1 MMKWNNWIWGVGLLW
16 FLGLLGLWGWRIVN
30 WVWLRPKRLEKL
42 LRQQGL
48 AGNSYRFLF
57 GDTKEIGVAVR
68 QARLQSMTFS
78 HDIAS
83 RATPSS
89 YPTIHKYGKN
99 SFTWI
104 GTTPR
109 VYITEPEQVKIAFS
123 QINDIRKTSSF
134 PLRRRMGSGLVTLE
148 GSKWAKHRKIIN
160 PAFHMEK
167 LKEMFPAFSKSCREM
182 VNKWEKMINEEESCE
197 IDVWPDLQ
205 NMTADV
211 ISRTAFGSS
220 YDEGKK
226 IFQLLKEWAMLLM
239 SYLTKRGY
247 YIPGARYVPTKLNN
261 RMQEIDTKIRDMVRG
276 IINKRQN
283 GMKKG
288 EASNNEDLLG
298 ILLESNAS
306 QIEEHKNKKDVGMSI
321 EEVISECRLFY
332 FAGQETT
339 AVLLAWTMVLLGRYP
354 EWQDRARAE
363 VLEVFGDNKKLDFD
377 GLSRLRVVNMILNEV
392 LRLYPPVGMLAR
404 EIHNETK
411 LGNLTLPCGV
421 SIGVP
426 ILSMHQNPKIWGE
439 DALEFNPERFAEGI
453 SKATKNQ
460 VCFIPFGWGP
470 RICIGQNFAM
480 IEAKIALSMI
490 LQQFS
495 FTLSPTYTHAPIT
508 HITIQP
514 QHGAHLILRKL

>member
-1 MMKWNNWIWGVGLLW
+1 MKWNWIWVVGLLW
-16 FLGLLGLWGWRIVN
+16 VLGLWGWRIVN
-30 WVWLRPKRLEKL
+30 WVWFRPKRVEKL

-57 GDTKEIGVAVR
+57 GDTKEITAAVR
-68 QARLQSMTFS
+68 RARTSQPMSFS
-78 HDIAS
+78 HHIDP
-83 RATPSS
+83 RTTPYS
-89 YPTIHKYGKN
+89 YPTIHKYGKD
-99 SFTWI
+99 SFTWF

-109 VYITEPEQVKIAFS
+109 VYITEPEQVKIVFS
-123 QINDIRKTSSF
+123 QINEFHKTSSF
-134 PLRRRMGSGLVTLE
+134 PFRRRKGSGLASLE
-148 GSKWAKHRKIIN
+148 GPKWAKHRKIIN
-160 PAFHMEK
+160 PAFHVEK
-167 LKEMFPAFSKSCREM
+167 LKDMFPAFSKSCREM
-182 VNKWEKMINEEESCE
+182 VNKWENMISEEGRSE

-205 NMTADV
+205 NMAADV

-220 YDEGKK
+220 YEEGKK
-226 IFQLLKEWAMLLM
+226 IFLLLKEAASL
-239 SYLTKRGY
+239 STTYLTNRIY
-247 YIPGARYVPTKLNN
+247 FIPGFRYIPTKLNK
-261 RMQEIDTKIRDMVRG
+261 RMRETDRKIRDMVLS

-283 GMKKG
+283 AMEKG
-288 EASNNEDLLG
+288 EASNNEDLIG

-306 QIEEHKNKKDVGMSI
+306 QIEEDQNKKEVGMSI
-321 EEVISECRLFY
+321 EEVINECRLFY

-339 AVLLAWTMVLLGRYP
+339 AALLTWTMILLGRYS

-363 VLEVFGDNKKLDFD
+363 VLEVFGDNKNLDFD
-377 GLSRLRVVNMILNEV
+377 PLSHLKIVSMVLNEV

-404 EIHNETK
+404 EIQNETK
-411 LGNLTLPCGV
+411 LGNLTLPSGV
-421 SIGVP
+421 SIGIP

-439 DALEFNPERFAEGI
+439 DAIEFNPGRFSEGI

-460 VCFIPFGWGP
+460 VCYIPFGWGP

-508 HITIQP
+508 NITIQP